1 MENLFFTDNV
11 HAAKKKVMSFLQKE
25 LEPIKNDINR
35 ANKIPIAIL
44 KKMGKEGLFGPL
56 IPQKYRGTELGI
68 IAHCMI
74 TEEISKINVA
84 VSVSRTPC
92 ILMGYLLNK
101 FSKEQQKEKYLKQV
115 ATGDKI
121 CSICVTEEMAGS
133 NVADIKTTAEKK
145 GNSYLLNGSKKFI
158 TNAGLSDYY
167 FIWAI
172 SNQNVNP
179 RGGMSVFLVEKDI
192 PGLRIENPYNLMGIN
207 GIYNGNLELKN
218 VEIPEEN
225 LIGME
230 GNGFNDLMDVF
241 NIERLTLSSECNG
254 IALAALE
261 ESKNYAKKRF
271 QFNKPI
277 ASFQIIKLK
286 IAEMA
291 TKLQAARLLTYS
303 AAKLSEINVN
313 FTKEASMA
321 KAYSS
326 KTALEITSE
335 AVQIHGGNGY
345 TDNYPVERY
354 MRDAK
359 FFMIG
364 GGTTEIQ
371 NLIIAREELKNS
383 LKK

>member
-1 MENLFFTDNV
+1 MENLFLTDKV
-11 HAAKKKVMSFLQKE
+11 HAAKKNVISFLKRE
-25 LEPIKNDINR
+25 LEPIINDVNQV
-35 ANKIPIAIL
+35 NKIPIAL
-44 KKMGKEGLFGPL
+44 MKKMGKQGLFGPL
-56 IPQKYRGTELGI
+56 IPQKYMGTGLGN

-74 TEEISKINVA
+74 TEEISKMNVA

-92 ILMGYLLNK
+92 ILMGYFLNK
-101 FSKEQQKEKYLKQV
+101 FSNEYQKEKYLKQV

-121 CSICVTEEMAGS
+121 CSICVTEETAGS
-133 NVADIKTTAEKK
+133 NVADIKTTAKKK
-145 GNSYLLNGSKKFI
+145 GNSYILNGSKRFI

-172 SNQNVNP
+172 SNQKVNP
-179 RGGMSVFLVEKDI
+179 RGGMSVFLIEKDI
-192 PGLRIENPYNLMGIN
+192 PGLSIENPYNLMGIN
-207 GIYNGNLELKN
+207 GIYNGNLELN
-218 VEIPEEN
+218 NIEVPEEN
-225 LIGME
+225 LIGKE

-261 ESKNYAKKRF
+261 QSKNYAKTRI
-271 QFNKPI
+271 QFNKQI
-277 ASFQIIKLK
+277 ASFQLIKIK
-286 IAEMA
+286 IAEMV

-303 AAKLSEINVN
+303 AAKLLEMKLNV
-313 FTKEASMA
+313 TKEASMA

-345 TDNYPVERY
+345 TDMYSVERY
-354 MRDAK
+354 MRDAR

-383 LKK
+383 

>member
-1 MENLFFTDNV
+1 MENLFFTDKI
-11 HAAKKKVMSFLQKE
+11 HMIKKRVISFLKEE
-25 LEPIKNDINR
+25 LEPIKNDLNNID
-35 ANKIPIAIL
+35 KISITLL
-44 KKMGKEGLFGPL
+44 KKLGKQGLIGPL
-56 IPQKYRGTELGI
+56 IPQKYGGTELGI

-101 FSKEQQKEKYLKQV
+101 FSNEQQKEKYLKQV

-133 NVADIKTTAEKK
+133 NVADIKTIAEKK
-145 GNSYLLNGSKKFI
+145 GNSYLLNGSKRFI
-158 TNAGLSDYY
+158 TNAGISDYY

-172 SNQNVNP
+172 SNQNVNS
-179 RGGMSVFLVEKDI
+179 REGISVFLVEKDT
-192 PGLRIENPYNLMGIN
+192 PGLSIENPYNLMGIN
-207 GIYNGNLELKN
+207 GIYNGNLELKD
-218 VEIPEEN
+218 VEVPQDN
-225 LIGME
+225 LIGTE
-230 GNGFNDLMDVF
+230 GNGFNNLMDVF
-241 NIERLTLSSECNG
+241 NIERITLSSECNG
-254 IALAALE
+254 IAMAALE
-261 ESKNYAKKRF
+261 ESKKYAKTRI

-277 ASFQIIKLK
+277 ASFQIIKFK

-291 TKLQAARLLTYS
+291 IKLQAARLLTYS
-303 AAKLSEINVN
+303 AAKLSEMKIN

-321 KAYSS
+321 KSYSS

-371 NLIIAREELKNS
+371 NLIIAREELKN
-383 LKK
+383 

>member
-261 ESKNYAKKRF
+261 ESKNYAKTRI

-277 ASFQIIKLK
+277 ASFQLIKLK

-291 TKLQAARLLTYS
+291 TKLQAARLLTFS
-303 AAKLSEINVN
+303 AAKLSEMKLN

-326 KTALEITSE
+326 KTSLEIASE

-345 TDNYPVERY
+345 TDMYPVERY

-371 NLIIAREELKNS
+371 NLIIAREELK
-383 LKK
+383 K